1 MTPSRFARLLDTH
14 GARPEA
20 WPSARRAEAEALLG
34 RSAEARR
41 QLAAALG
48 LDAALER
55 ALPTPS
61 PAALARLQARVAR
74 EIARS
79 PLPAPLHS
87 WTRPWIRPW
96 TRLGLALRP
105 AAPAGYGAL
114 AAMAT
119 CALWLSLAPSPAVSD
134 PIGDPLAPL
143 QPLPL
148 AEDPL

>member
-20 WPSARRAEAEALLG
+20 WPTARRAEAEALLG

-41 QLAAALG
+41 QLAAAQR

-55 ALPTPS
+55 ALPQPS

-79 PLPAPLHS
+79 PLPAPPH
-87 WTRPWIRPW
+87 PWAHAW
-96 TRLGLALRP
+96 ARLGLALRP

-143 QPLPL
+143 QTLPL

>member
-20 WPSARRAEAEALLG
+20 WPAARRAEAEALLG

-41 QLAAALG
+41 QLAAAQR

-55 ALPTPS
+55 ALPQPS

-79 PLPAPLHS
+79 PLPAPPH
-87 WTRPWIRPW
+87 PWAW
-96 TRLGLALRP
+96 ARLGRALRP

-143 QPLPL
+143 QTLPL